1 MREEEE
7 EDAFI
12 EVDLLC
18 CVQSKRNAMFSH
30 LLCKK
35 GTRKLGRAWRWQMFT
50 CDEMR
55 KEGSEKGGGCF
66 HRGRP
71 TMLCSTICWVFK
83 VKGTRKRGRACRGDS
98 YHLQCK
104 VE

>member
-1 MREEEE
+1 MRE
-7 EDAFI
+7 EDAFTK
-12 EVDLLC
+12 VDLLC
-18 CVQSKRNAMFSH
+18 YVQSKRNDMFNH

-66 HRGRP
+66 HRGRLA
-71 TMLCSTICWVFK
+71 MLCSTIFAMFK
-83 VKGTRKRGRACRGDS
+83 VKGTRKRGKARQQLPPANCRW
-98 YHLQCK
+98 
-104 VE
+104 